1 MNVLK
6 EFEVKISLIDG
17 MLIETG
23 GWFGK
28 NGLDNYLN
36 SCVEIA
42 VKYYQNTKDKSGL
55 INIIDFYMEQY
66 KEQVLWK
73 YYHYEMQFLEN
84 LKMRIEQL

>member
-1 MNVLK
+1 
-6 EFEVKISLIDG
+6 

-28 NGLDNYLN
+28 NELDKYLN

-42 VKYYQNTKDKSGL
+42 VRYYENAKDKSAL

-73 YYHYEMQFLEN
+73 YYHYEMRFLNN